1 MATVFER
8 GKELV
13 TSKQH
18 ISGNTSTICMA
29 RSSFLCACAIMQDHQ
44 DPLVQAEA
52 TGCLQQLH
60 LFAPRHVNLSSFV
73 PTLCVSLSRNK
84 KYCLCVENA
93 YCECTCYFSCL
104 FYLQRTLSSNH
115 LLLRKAAISCLRQ
128 LAQREAKEVCEHA
141 MTLAN
146 ESRDTNVVEG
156 LIITETGLPGV
167 LFSMLDTETDSKLI
181 RDIHDTLTSMLQIL
195 AADNLSQWLSLCKDV
210 LTIASGK

>member
-1 MATVFER
+1 
-8 GKELV
+8 
-13 TSKQH
+13 
-18 ISGNTSTICMA
+18 MA

-60 LFAPRHVNLSSFV
+60 LFAPRHVNLSSLV
-73 PTLCVSLSRNK
+73 PTLCVR
-84 KYCLCVENA
+84 
-93 YCECTCYFSCL
+93 L
-104 FYLQRTLSSNH
+104 FQQTFQKMYREIFIIWFFFTLQRTLSSNH

-156 LIITETGLPGV
+156 LVITETGLPGV

-195 AADNLSQWLSLCKDV
+195 ADNNLSQWLSLCKDV
-210 LTIASGK
+210 LTIASGKTFSYYKM